1 MERIEIMKKME
12 RFLCALLVVL
22 TMTTLLSEPVWVQA
36 ATASGNQGEEI
47 YEYTL

>member
-1 MERIEIMKKME
+1 MKKMK

-47 YEYTL
+47 